1 MKNNHIFNFSFWPLL
16 PMNFLLF
23 ISFPSAFMTP
33 VSSFFMLFFTRSSSF
48 FSGLFHL
55 LIFLLLKSILCG
67 ITSPLTFLFKSLLT
81 RSLPSNPIIFSCSL
95 LYSSL
100 PQMFLTSCSCGITC
114 SLLYLYMC
122 KQAFLN
128 YFWATPNFLLVS

>member
-1 MKNNHIFNFSFWPLL
+1 
-16 PMNFLLF
+16 MNFLLF
-23 ISFPSAFMTP
+23 IPFPSAFMTP
-33 VSSFFMLFFTRSSSF
+33 VYSFFMLLFTRSSSF

-81 RSLPSNPIIFSCSL
+81 RSLPSNPIIFFL
-95 LYSSL
+95 LSFVFFSTTDV
-100 PQMFLTSCSCGITC
+100 PDFSCGITC

-128 YFWATPNFLLVS
+128 CFGATPNFLLVS